1 MSETLIKLQPRT
13 ALGGLTPQVDTI
25 GALTLTERPGF
36 ALASLSA
43 RLGQEEACHASLAA
57 LLGAV
62 PGPGEMTQGAPE
74 TGFWIGPDA
83 WMITAPFDTHEDLA
97 AVLKTKFGVAASI
110 TEQTDGWVVFDLAGD
125 RIGAA
130 MELLC
135 AVEIRKMPPGAAQ
148 RTVIDHLGCFVLRPE
163 AGDLI
168 RILGPRSSAGSLHHA
183 LLTSM
188 GAVA

>member
-1 MSETLIKLQPRT
+1 MSETSITLQPRT
-13 ALGGLTPQVDTI
+13 ALGGLTPRVDTI
-25 GALTLTERPGF
+25 GTLTLTENPGF

-43 RLGQEEACHASLAA
+43 RVGQEETCHAALTA

-62 PGPGEMTQGAPE
+62 PGPGEMTRGTPE
-74 TGFWIGPDA
+74 TGFWIGPEA
-83 WMITAPFDTHEDLA
+83 WMITAPFDTREDLA
-97 AVLKTKFGVAASI
+97 AVLKTRFRAAASI

-125 RIGAA
+125 MIAAA

-135 AVEIRKMPPGAAQ
+135 PVEIRRMPPGAAQ

-163 AGDLI
+163 TGDLI

-183 LLTSM
+183 LLTGM
-188 GAVA
+188 EAVA